1 MKKKLLT
8 IAVTAAMVFSLVA
21 CGSNGGSNET
31 KAVETSGSETA
42 AESAVSEGDGEKTLK
57 AGGEPLFFLD
67 YIACGKNYPEKIADI
82 VKVWQRAVCSL
93 KQR

>member
-31 KAVETSGSETA
+31 KAVETSASETA
-42 AESAVSEGDGEKTLK
+42 AESAVSEGDGE
-57 AGGEPLFFLD
+57 
-67 YIACGKNYPEKIADI
+67 
-82 VKVWQRAVCSL
+82 
-93 KQR
+93 

>member
-21 CGSNGGSNET
+21 CGSNGGNSET
-31 KAVETSGSETA
+31 KAVETSASKTV

-57 AGGEPLFFLD
+57 AGATTGFFGAESLD
-67 YIACGKNYPEKIADI
+67 PANNWDGLCPFM
-82 VKVWQRAVCSL
+82 VLVRTCSD
-93 KQR
+93 

>member
-31 KAVETSGSETA
+31 KAVETSQQLR
-42 AESAVSEGDGEKTLK
+42 V
-57 AGGEPLFFLD
+57 LFLMVMVR
-67 YIACGKNYPEKIADI
+67 KH
-82 VKVWQRAVCSL
+82 
-93 KQR
+93 

>member
-31 KAVETSGSETA
+31 KCVRNSS
-42 AESAVSEGDGEKTLK
+42 
-57 AGGEPLFFLD
+57 
-67 YIACGKNYPEKIADI
+67 
-82 VKVWQRAVCSL
+82 
-93 KQR
+93 

>member
-31 KAVETSGSETA
+31 KAVETSASETA
-42 AESAVSEGDGEKTLK
+42 AGSAVSEGDGEKTLK
-57 AGGEPLFFLD
+57 AGATTGFL
-67 YIACGKNYPEKIADI
+67 AQR
-82 VKVWQRAVCSL
+82 VWILRTTGMDGLCPFMVLVRTCSD
-93 KQR
+93 

>member
-31 KAVETSGSETA
+31 KAVETSA
-42 AESAVSEGDGEKTLK
+42 CQKQQLRVLFLK
-57 AGGEPLFFLD
+57 VMVR
-67 YIACGKNYPEKIADI
+67 KH
-82 VKVWQRAVCSL
+82 
-93 KQR
+93 

>member
-31 KAVETSGSETA
+31 KAD
-42 AESAVSEGDGEKTLK
+42 GDK
-57 AGGEPLFFLD
+57 
-67 YIACGKNYPEKIADI
+67 CVRN
-82 VKVWQRAVCSL
+82 SS
-93 KQR
+93 